1 MLQDLCKK
9 PKHEIRSYQCDKN
22 KIIIPFSVRTAVSA
36 ELNRLLSTG
45 ITELINASPL
55 VFTVV
60 TRKKTDGIRMC
71 VGFRE
76 PIPHMEELLTALPG
90 STVFFTVYLE
100 SMYHQVPLYPESCGL
115 TACITNEG
123 LFRFYRVSHVLVSA
137 PLVFQKMME
146 CILKG
151 VPNVQNYLDDIICR
165 FIELSSLL
173 PFHIDTTITAV
184 EPNKKP

>member
-9 PKHEIRSYQCDKN
+9 PKHQIRSYQCDKN

-36 ELNRLLSTG
+36 KLNRLLSTG

-90 STVFFTVYLE
+90 STLFFTVYLE

-123 LFRFYRVSHVLVSA
+123 LFGFYRVSHV
-137 PLVFQKMME
+137 
-146 CILKG
+146 
-151 VPNVQNYLDDIICR
+151 
-165 FIELSSLL
+165 
-173 PFHIDTTITAV
+173 
-184 EPNKKP
+184 